1 MLGGRHALLRLC
13 LLACFAIDFRVLA
26 DPIILLSKLA
36 VPAIVSAGDV
46 ATFEISV
53 RNVGTSTATA
63 VGVSDSLPSA
73 FAWTTGTTGC
83 AVNPSDNLLI
93 CGYASLA
100 VGATIHISVSAPTTS
115 SLCGTYEN
123 TASATA
129 SNAGPATSN
138 TAALEVGCPSFHTD
152 IRADALRGVSGDDS
166 LGFRFAVRNTG
177 HGIARGATLSDQLPA
192 SATWSVSPRVA
203 GCAVDGSGK
212 LTCSFGDIPAGA
224 GVALHVKASEP
235 SPCGQFVTG
244 TPSAKAANDPDAGSS
259 SLNNVEH
266 LYPSGDENA
275 SCGIDVA
282 DVFYLINFLFAGGG
296 APQ

>member
-1 MLGGRHALLRLC
+1 MLGGRRALLRLA

-46 ATFEISV
+46 ATFEITV

-83 AVNPSDNLLI
+83 AVNPSDSSLI

-123 TASATA
+123 TAGATA

-138 TAALEVGCPSFHTD
+138 TVTLEVGCPKFNTQ
-152 IRADALRGVSGDDS
+152 IRADVLRGVPGDA

-192 SATWSVSPRVA
+192 STPWSVSPPVA
-203 GCAVDGSGK
+203 GCAVDGNGE
-212 LTCSFGDIPAGA
+212 LTCSFGDIPASA

-244 TPSAKAANDPDAGSS
+244 TPSVKASNDPAAGNTSA
-259 SLNNVEH
+259 NNVEH
-266 LYPSGDENA
+266 LYPSGDEDE
-275 SCGIDVA
+275 SCRIDVA
-282 DVFYLINFLFAGGG
+282 DVFYLINFLFAGGP
-296 APQ
+296 APL